1 MSIVI
6 TALILFA
13 AYLLGL
19 VVTRDGLSTLIRNPI
34 GARVLPLT
42 LAVIAVYFFLIPLNA
57 GSPLFWLSIAVSFI
71 FGARIQLIEN
81 SNPDFMDLL
90 PVMSGCAF
98 VVAITIASTPIV
110 AIFNAEPF
118 KNAITV
124 EQTENFDAKSIL
136 LDGVQARF
144 VDRQL
149 AGKGVKE
156 LTGEQ
161 FAMGSRFEFT
171 TPTIQLNDSRLVWVA
186 PLTHKSFIKWWN
198 NKNAPGYAYIS
209 ANNYDDRQLV
219 TGPEHEINYG
229 DTGFF
234 GFSNVSRHVYLNGY
248 SDEIISDSP
257 RFELDEQRRGH
268 WVFTTYKKAYLFAI
282 DNPTGVL
289 VVDAQTGEINKFDLD
304 QVPSWIDTVFVDGV
318 TEKLISYAFSYVKG
332 AFNAWFVGED
342 VLEASP
348 GTFMVYTKNGEAKWY
363 TGVQSSGAQEGTM
376 GFLLSDT
383 RTGKTTLYRRAGI
396 TEQAAANVAEG
407 LVQDLGYRSSD
418 PLPYNVNGENTFIS
432 ILKDDSGNRQGIALV
447 RYSNRN
453 IAGWGKTLQ
462 EAERKYMTSMAQQND
477 GSTDVRGG
485 NTLQTV
491 NAKVSR
497 ITHLDDTTYLTLTTY
512 FTLDDNA
519 LDGRIFSVAHAK
531 SEQVIVTRPG
541 DDVSVDVV
549 NLDNNLVPVVNFS
562 NKTLFRPQTNPVAQQ
577 QE

>member
-1 MSIVI
+1 MPIFV
-6 TALILFA
+6 TCLILFA

-19 VVTRDGLSTLIRNPI
+19 VLTRGGLSTLIKNPI
-34 GARVLPLT
+34 AAGLLPLT
-42 LAVIAVYFFLIPLNA
+42 IAVVAAYFLLIPLHWQ
-57 GSPLFWLSIAVSFI
+57 SPLFWCSIAFSFI
-71 FGARIQLIEN
+71 VGAGLILVEQSESDLVDALPAAFGCGILI
-81 SNPDFMDLL
+81 
-90 PVMSGCAF
+90 
-98 VVAITIASTPIV
+98 AIAIV
-110 AIFNAEPF
+110 ATPLSSMLNAEPF

-124 EQTENFDAKSIL
+124 EQTEDFDAKSVL
-136 LDGVQARF
+136 LEGEQARF
-144 VDRQL
+144 VDQDL
-149 AGKGVKE
+149 ASKGVKE
-156 LTGEQ
+156 LTGEE
-161 FAMGSRFEFT
+161 FAMGSRFAFT
-171 TPTIQLNDSRLVWVA
+171 VPTIQLNDSRLVWVA
-186 PLTHKSFIKWWN
+186 PLTHKNLIKWWN
-198 NKNAPGYAYIS
+198 NKSAPGYAYIS
-209 ANNYDDRQLV
+209 ANNYDDRKLV
-219 TGPEHEINYG
+219 TGPDHEINYG
-229 DTGFF
+229 NSGFF
-234 GFSNVSRHVYLNGY
+234 GFSNVRRHVYVNGY
-248 SDEIISDSP
+248 SDEIISDKP
-257 RFELDEQRRGH
+257 RFELDDQRRGH
-268 WVFTTYKKAYLFAI
+268 WVFTTYQKAYLLAI
-282 DNPTGVL
+282 DKPTGVL
-289 VVDAQTGEINKFDLD
+289 VVDAKTGEINKFDLD
-304 QVPSWIDTVFVDGV
+304 SVPTWIDTVFVGGV
-318 TEKLISYAFSYVKG
+318 TERLISYAFGYMKG

-342 VLEASP
+342 VLDASP
-348 GTFMVYTKNGEAKWY
+348 GTSMVYTKNGEAKWY

-447 RYSNRN
+447 RCSNRN

-485 NTLQTV
+485 STLQTV
-491 NAKVSR
+491 TAKVGR
-497 ITHLDDTTYLTLTTY
+497 VTHLDDTTYLTL
-512 FTLDDNA
+512 DDNA
-519 LDGRIFSVAHAK
+519 LGSRIFSVAHAK

>member
-1 MSIVI
+1 MAIFI
-6 TALILFA
+6 TGFILFT

-19 VVTRDGLSTLIRNPI
+19 VLTRDGFGTLIRNPI
-34 GARVLPLT
+34 AAGLLPLT
-42 LAVIAVYFFLIPLNA
+42 IAIGAVYVLLIPLNG
-57 GSPLFWLSIAVSFI
+57 GSPLFWISIALSFVL
-71 FGARIQLIEN
+71 GASLTLIYNTE
-81 SNPDFMDLL
+81 PRLL
-90 PVMSGCAF
+90 DSLP
-98 VVAITIASTPIV
+98 AITGFAFAVAATVTATPLASMI
-110 AIFNAEPF
+110 NSEPF

-124 EQTENFDAKSIL
+124 EHTEDFDAKSIL
-136 LDGVQARF
+136 LDGGQARF
-144 VDRQL
+144 VDQRI
-149 AGKGVKE
+149 ASKGVKE
-156 LTGEQ
+156 LTGEE
-161 FAMGSRFEFT
+161 FALGSRFAFAA
-171 TPTIQLNDSRLVWVA
+171 PTIQLNDSRLVWVA

-198 NKNAPGYAYIS
+198 NKSAPGYAYIG
-209 ANNYDDRQLV
+209 ANNYDDRKLV
-219 TGPEHEINYG
+219 TSPDHEINYG
-229 DTGFF
+229 DDGFF
-234 GFSNVSRHVYLNGY
+234 GFSNVSRHVYVNGY
-248 SDEIISDSP
+248 SDEIISNTP

-268 WVFTTYKKAYLFAI
+268 WVFTTYQKAYLLAI
-282 DNPTGVL
+282 DQPTGVL

-304 QVPSWIDTVFVDGV
+304 HVPSWIDTVFVDRV
-318 TEKLISYAFSYVKG
+318 TERLVSYAFSYVKG

-485 NTLQTV
+485 SALQTV
-491 NAKVSR
+491 TAKVER
-497 ITHLDDTTYLTLTTY
+497 VTHLDDATYLTL
-512 FTLDDNA
+512 DDNTF
-519 LDGRIFSVAHAK
+519 GTRIFSVAHAK
-531 SEQVIVTRPG
+531 SEQVIVTQPG

-549 NLDNNLVPVVNFS
+549 NLDNNLVPVVNFT
-562 NKTLFRPQTNPVAQQ
+562 NQTLSRRYTTIVQP
-577 QE
+577 